1 MNLDF
6 TITEYYDYEVDY
18 QTGITPSE
26 YRVELNGEILFQCD
40 PQIYNESCHDMCES
54 FVGGYVAATDMSF
67 DVTHKIEILEEK
79 EDYGTYEH

>member
-1 MNLDF
+1 MSLDF

-40 PQIYNESCHDMCES
+40 PQIYKESCQYMCES
-54 FVGGYVAATDMSF
+54 FVSGYVAATDMSF
-67 DVTHKIEILEEK
+67 DVTHKIEILEE
-79 EDYGTYEH
+79 EEYEH